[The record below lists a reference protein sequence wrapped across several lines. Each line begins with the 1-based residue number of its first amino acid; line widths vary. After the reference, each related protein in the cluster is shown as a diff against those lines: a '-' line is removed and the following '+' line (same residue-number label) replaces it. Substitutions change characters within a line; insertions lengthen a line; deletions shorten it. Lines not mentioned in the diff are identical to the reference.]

1 MFIAP
6 HYRIQMP
13 KVVDQ
18 DGIELW
24 VYMVT
29 DGFHPAIRLYC
40 TDSGDEWYIS
50 NAEFNM
56 LLTNADI
63 YDKAFHVNLSLI
75 NAA

>member
-6 HYRIQMP
+6 YYRIQMP
-13 KVVDQ
+13 MVVDQ
-18 DGIELW
+18 DGVELW
-24 VYMVT
+24 VYYVT
-29 DGFHPAIRLYC
+29 EGSPSIRLYC

-50 NAEFNM
+50 NAEFDM
-56 LLTNADI
+56 LLANADI

>member
-1 MFIAP
+1 MFIEP
-6 HYRIQMP
+6 YYRIQMP
-13 KVVDQ
+13 MVVDQ

-24 VYMVT
+24 VYYVT
-29 DGFHPAIRLYC
+29 DGFRPVRLYC

-56 LLTNADI
+56 LLENADI
-63 YDKAFHVNLSLI
+63 YDKTFHVNLSLI